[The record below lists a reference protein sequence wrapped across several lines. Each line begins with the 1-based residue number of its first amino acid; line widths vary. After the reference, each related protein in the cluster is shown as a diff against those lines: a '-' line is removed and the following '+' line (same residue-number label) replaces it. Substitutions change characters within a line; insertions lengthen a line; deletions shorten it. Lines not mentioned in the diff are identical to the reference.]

1 MNNPQALY
9 QQLMQSIKQK
19 IIQGELQIG
28 DKLDSERK
36 MSEMYGINRMTVRNA
51 IKNLEKEGIVTSFR
65 GKGTFVTQIPTVHDR
80 LQLGDSENISLSVQI
95 RQKGMS
101 SSRQVISLQVV
112 DVPDVAKDF
121 FSCEKVYEL
130 IRIFTINEEPYA
142 LQKTYL
148 PTTLFHD
155 MDRFDFQTC
164 SLYEYMADHHHP
176 TITQTSMLR
185 ITSLPVAYQ
194 SIMDVK
200 ANDPLFLFQY
210 YGYDQH
216 KEHVEYTISYNKPK
230 YTCFKFVQ
238 DHTRK

>member
-1 MNNPQALY
+1 
-9 QQLMQSIKQK
+9 MQSIKQK

-80 LQLGDSENISLSVQI
+80 LQLGDSEKISLSVQI

-148 PTTLFHD
+148 PTTLFDD

-164 SLYEYMADHHHP
+164 SLYEYIADHHHP

-185 ITSLPVAYQ
+185 ITSLPVSYH

-200 ANDPLFLFQY
+200 ANDQLFLFQY

-238 DHTRK
+238 DHTRKWWK